1 MSNASTGAT
10 NVEENGGPVEGGV
23 KYFTLEEIKVHNMSN
38 DTWLVIYDKVYDI
51 TRFLEEVRN
60 TLCRTIGEYLS
71 VYVVTSVSFLV
82 FASSLW
88 MHNVSERLDNC

>member
-1 MSNASTGAT
+1 MALTQESIEKMNENVSNASTGAIDTT

-38 DTWLVIYDKVYDI
+38 DTWLVIHDKVYDI

-60 TLCRTIGEYLS
+60 TLCR
-71 VYVVTSVSFLV
+71 
-82 FASSLW
+82 
-88 MHNVSERLDNC
+88 

>member
-1 MSNASTGAT
+1 MNENASNASTGAIDTT

-38 DTWLVIYDKVYDI
+38 DTWLVIHDKVYDI

-60 TLCRTIGEYLS
+60 TLRQQ
-71 VYVVTSVSFLV
+71 VYI
-82 FASSLW
+82 
-88 MHNVSERLDNC
+88 